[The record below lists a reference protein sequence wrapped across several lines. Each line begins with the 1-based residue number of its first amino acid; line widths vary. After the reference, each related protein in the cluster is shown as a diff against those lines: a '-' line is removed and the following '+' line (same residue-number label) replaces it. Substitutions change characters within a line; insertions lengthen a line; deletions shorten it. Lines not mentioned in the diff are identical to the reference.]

1 MSAATIWVRSF
12 CSDMVCLSWTYGDS
26 TSYSM
31 SGSLQGGC
39 RSCVSGLRSQS
50 SVWSMLTAD
59 LPVHNDIDFRG
70 QGQGRDLWYCLNE
83 EQSRLGMR

>member
-1 MSAATIWVRSF
+1 
-12 CSDMVCLSWTYGDS
+12 
-26 TSYSM
+26 
-31 SGSLQGGC
+31 
-39 RSCVSGLRSQS
+39 
-50 SVWSMLTAD
+50 MLTAD